1 MDFLS
6 ANWLAAGAIAILA
19 VAAVVVAIARGHAGK
34 DARITATHQPGV
46 ITLTSSV
53 DAKVV
58 GILNDG
64 DSLSESL
71 KHDPLDL
78 PLTLLADE
86 PFVIHYRDASC
97 RPPRSILLRL
107 QDGAM
112 KHVDL
117 PSV

>member
-6 ANWLAAGAIAILA
+6 ANWLAAGAITLLA
-19 VAAVVVAIARGHAGK
+19 VAAIVAAIARGHAGK
-34 DARITATHQPGV
+34 DARITASHEPGV
-46 ITLTSSV
+46 IILTSSV
-53 DAKVV
+53 EAKVV
-58 GILNDG
+58 AILNDG
-64 DSLSESL
+64 DGLAESL

-78 PLTLLADE
+78 PVTLPADE
-86 PFVIHYRDASC
+86 PFAIRYRETSG

-107 QDGAM
+107 QDGAI

>member
-19 VAAVVVAIARGHAGK
+19 VAAIVAAVARGHAGK
-34 DARITATHQPGV
+34 DARMTATHQPGV

-58 GILNDG
+58 AILNDG
-64 DSLSESL
+64 DSLAESL
-71 KHDPLDL
+71 QQNPLDL
-78 PLTLLADE
+78 PVTLLAGE
-86 PFVIHYRDASC
+86 PFTIRYRDASG

-107 QDGAM
+107 HDGAM